1 MTEKKENKELI
12 RERVIVRE
20 PELADKV
27 QLVEE
32 YITTAIDRIV
42 LYAGLESF
50 PEELN
55 SIAVDVVLAMYRRK
69 YHEGISSENVDVMS
83 VTFVNGL
90 LSEYDREFSNYK
102 NNLNDDQ
109 GNAGKLVF
117 M

>member
-1 MTEKKENKELI
+1 MDEKKEIKEI
-12 RERVIVRE
+12 IKERVIVRE
-20 PELADKV
+20 PELADNT
-27 QLVEE
+27 QLVDE
-32 YITTAIDRIV
+32 YIITAVDRIV

-83 VTFVNGL
+83 ITFVDSL
-90 LSEYDREFSNYK
+90 LKEYDREFTNYK
-102 NNLNDDQ
+102 NTLNDQ
-109 GNAGKLVF
+109 NGTAGRMVF

>member
-12 RERVIVRE
+12 KDRVIVRE
-20 PELADKV
+20 PELADNSA
-27 QLVEE
+27 LVDE
-32 YITTAIDRIV
+32 YIIAAVDRIV
-42 LYAGLESF
+42 LYAGLGTF
-50 PEELN
+50 PEALN

-90 LSEYDREFSNYK
+90 LAEYDREFANYK
-102 NNLNDDQ
+102 NTLKDDQ
-109 GNAGKLVF
+109 GNAGMLVI

>member
-1 MTEKKENKELI
+1 MTDIK
-12 RERVIVRE
+12 ERVIVRE
-20 PELADKV
+20 PELADKL

-32 YITTAIDRIV
+32 YIITAIDRIV

-50 PEELN
+50 PDALN

-83 VTFVNGL
+83 ITFVNGL

-102 NNLNDDQ
+102 NTLDDDQ
-109 GNAGKLVF
+109 GNAGKMWF
-117 M
+117 I

>member
-1 MTEKKENKELI
+1 MTDKKENKEII
-12 RERVIVRE
+12 RERVLVRE
-20 PELADKV
+20 SELTGKDS
-27 QLVEE
+27 LVDE
-32 YITTAIDRIV
+32 YITTAVDRIV

-50 PEELN
+50 PEALN